1 MIPMDFLTGVITSF
15 IGTLGFALIVR
26 IRPKYL
32 LLAALGGVLTYVAWY
47 VCDFNELSIF
57 ICNFVGAITGAIYS
71 EILARVLKTPTIEFS
86 LASVISLAPGS
97 FLYYAMSSFVK
108 SDYASAFDNMLKT
121 LTIGS
126 GIAMGMICVSI
137 IPILF
142 KKRKL
147 RNREPISPDA
157 NK

>member
-1 MIPMDFLTGVITSF
+1 MIPMDFLIGAITSF

-32 LLAALGGVLTYVAWY
+32 LLAALGGLLTYAAWY
-47 VCDFNELSIF
+47 VCDFNQRGIF
-57 ICNFVGAITGAIYS
+57 ICNFVGAMTGAIYS
-71 EILARVLKTPTIEFS
+71 EILARVLKTPAIEFS

-108 SDYASAFDNMLKT
+108 SDYASAFDNMLRA

-142 KKRKL
+142 KKRKS
-147 RNREPISPDA
+147 RIREQADPNS